1 MINDVQFTHAFPW
14 QNFVSAIFNC
24 NSHTWLYFIL
34 FCIFYC
40 NSQYFQALNMLMHKW
55 LAGLY
60 TTGTKPAGVTY
71 PWRSCVNVT
80 YHVLSCEGRI
90 NKNIVQPLYIVIM
103 IHSTISWQSY
113 DSNKLLVPLTRVCS
127 VPPLD
132 VPDK

>member
-1 MINDVQFTHAFPW
+1 MTFSSPMLSLGRILCLQYLIVILMLDCISYY
-14 QNFVSAIFNC
+14 FV
-24 NSHTWLYFIL
+24 YFIAIL
-34 FCIFYC
+34 NI
-40 NSQYFQALNMLMHKW
+40 FQALNMLMHKW

-90 NKNIVQPLYIVIM
+90 NKNIVQPLYIVAM

-113 DSNKLLVPLTRVCS
+113 DSNNLLVSLTRVCS